1 MPDTIT
7 QTSTQTTDTLH
18 HSVAACTRL
27 FNDLKILDHSGHVSV
42 RLPDNSGFLIQGIH
56 ASRAQILPEDLF
68 TLGFDGAILDG
79 PEATR
84 PVAEFHIHSEIYKV
98 RPDVNAVLHA
108 HPMVPVLFTIAEGAQ
123 LKMVINHGYRWRTG
137 VPTHPDTAH
146 INSPA
151 IGAVMAETMGDCN
164 AVLLRAHGIVLASE
178 SIPELL
184 IDGIQFDR
192 NANAQ
197 LEASRLGP
205 VIAMSEEELDIF
217 EERFDRN
224 NHAVKL
230 WKYYTDRGFDQDV
243 LPAGWQDAM

>member
-1 MPDTIT
+1 MPDTIS
-7 QTSTQTTDTLH
+7 QSIDSLH

-27 FNDLKILDHSGHVSV
+27 FNDLKILDHSGHVSA

-56 ASRAQILPEDLF
+56 ASRAQLVPDDLF
-68 TLGFDGAILDG
+68 TLGFDGEIIAG
-79 PEATR
+79 PKGTR
-84 PVAEFHIHSEIYKV
+84 PVSEFHIHSEIYKV

-108 HPMVPVLFTIAEGAQ
+108 HPMVPILFTIAEGAQ

-146 INSPA
+146 ISSPEL
-151 IGAVMAETMGDCN
+151 GAAMAETMGECN

-192 NANAQ
+192 NAKAQ
-197 LEASRLGP
+197 LEATRLGP
-205 VIAMSEEELDIF
+205 VIGMSEEELDIF

-230 WKYYTDRGFDQDV
+230 WKYYTERAFEQGV
-243 LPAGWQDAM
+243 LPASWENAV